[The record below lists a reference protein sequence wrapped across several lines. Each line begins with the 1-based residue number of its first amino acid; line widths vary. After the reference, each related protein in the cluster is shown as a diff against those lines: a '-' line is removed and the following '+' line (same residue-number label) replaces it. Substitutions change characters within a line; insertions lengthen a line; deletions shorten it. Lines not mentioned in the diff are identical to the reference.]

1 MMVRDE
7 RANWRE
13 LGLFV
18 RRSPVVPL
26 THIPPLPTH
35 THATVF
41 EVTETDGGKVTDERK
56 LDDIRRVRFVMFFVF
71 LLARAFSL
79 PAITPTPDPSL
90 PPPIQMLDVEVDAGG
105 DVAVNSGELGGRQGG
120 GDTIQAPWHA
130 SRGLFSRARKLTPPT
145 PLQTKPTTPAASSP
159 PSSSSPAPTARGC
172 WLMSLPCWRHVGAT
186 CALQLCGHT
195 PPAWPP
201 SCL

>member
-26 THIPPLPTH
+26 TYIPPLPTH

-71 LLARAFSL
+71 AGKGFFAARHNA
-79 PAITPTPDPSL
+79 
-90 PPPIQMLDVEVDAGG
+90 DA
-105 DVAVNSGELGGRQGG
+105 
-120 GDTIQAPWHA
+120 
-130 SRGLFSRARKLTPPT
+130 
-145 PLQTKPTTPAASSP
+145 
-159 PSSSSPAPTARGC
+159 
-172 WLMSLPCWRHVGAT
+172 
-186 CALQLCGHT
+186 
-195 PPAWPP
+195 
-201 SCL
+201 